1 MPSCSKP
8 SRYGLERAEC
18 CKVGA
23 TANLDSSCA
32 RRRERSAGRDEETGF
47 QIEQRNRRRKED
59 APPSRN
65 SLTKKAPYKGGLH
78 RCAGLRRRQENQGQ
92 EAACSRRYI
101 RPAASRCCPSCE
113 RPRSRWSHSRHGDP
127 VRDVSLSSKAVRR
140 RWLQGPEFSTALA
153 KVRPHLNVEIV
164 KRSDRAKG
172 FVVLSKRWIVGV
184 SSEGHAVMSVK
195 VRPEPKD
202 SGFEARE
209 APWRESKTAEPSD
222 NMLERSMR
230 EASGCNVQ

>member
-1 MPSCSKP
+1 M
-8 SRYGLERAEC
+8 
-18 CKVGA
+18 A
-23 TANLDSSCA
+23 TLFGMFPFLQKLFAD
-32 RRRERSAGRDEETGF
+32 
-47 QIEQRNRRRKED
+47 
-59 APPSRN
+59 
-65 SLTKKAPYKGGLH
+65 GG
-78 RCAGLRRRQENQGQ
+78 
-92 EAACSRRYI
+92 Y
-101 RPAASRCCPSCE
+101 
-113 RPRSRWSHSRHGDP
+113 
-127 VRDVSLSSKAVRR
+127 
-140 RWLQGPEFSTALA
+140 QGPEFSTALA

-184 SSEGHAVMSVK
+184 SSEGHTVMSVK
-195 VRPEPKD
+195 VRPELKD